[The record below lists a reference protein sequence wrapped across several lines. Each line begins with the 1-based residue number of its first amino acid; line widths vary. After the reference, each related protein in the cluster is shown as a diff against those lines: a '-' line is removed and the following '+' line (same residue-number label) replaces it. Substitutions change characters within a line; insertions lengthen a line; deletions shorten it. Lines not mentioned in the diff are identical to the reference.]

1 MAVARWTVREMRAL
15 ASSGLQKYR
24 EPPAA
29 SSEAWQPRLPVG
41 SRSTAPGV
49 SLFTAEIGPALPLR
63 RDDGK
68 QAALEDGADH
78 IARYLD
84 TVLRRHPGDWLFWD
98 GFEPGGLLPE
108 EP

>member
-49 SLFTAEIGPALPLR
+49 SLFTAEIESFSKVAPP
-63 RDDGK
+63 
-68 QAALEDGADH
+68 
-78 IARYLD
+78 
-84 TVLRRHPGDWLFWD
+84 V
-98 GFEPGGLLPE
+98 
-108 EP
+108 

>member
-1 MAVARWTVREMRAL
+1 MTVEGRREGAVARWTVREMRAL

-49 SLFTAEIGPALPLR
+49 SLFTAEIESFS
-63 RDDGK
+63 K
-68 QAALEDGADH
+68 AA
-78 IARYLD
+78 
-84 TVLRRHPGDWLFWD
+84 PPF
-98 GFEPGGLLPE
+98 
-108 EP
+108 